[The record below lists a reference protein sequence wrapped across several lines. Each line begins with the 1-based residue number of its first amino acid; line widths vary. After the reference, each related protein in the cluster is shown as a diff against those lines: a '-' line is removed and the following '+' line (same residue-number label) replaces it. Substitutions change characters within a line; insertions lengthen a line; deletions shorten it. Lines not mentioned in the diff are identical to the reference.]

1 MPEAAGFAKG
11 KAAVSDADSRLRSR
25 LREQLGDDRYERYF
39 GRDVRFEC
47 RDGEVEVAVAT
58 PFLAKLLDRRVG
70 ESLRRAAEAE
80 GGTRV
85 RVRVDRDA
93 FEHAGADRV
102 PERSG
107 DRHGRRQLRPSA
119 KRRPAGVP
127 GKRLEDFV
135 VGESNRLA
143 YNASLSLAGGGDGA
157 RFSPLFIHGA
167 SGMGKTHL
175 LQGIVGR
182 VQASSPG
189 ARVIVTTAESFMN
202 DYVVA
207 VKTNSLGGFRRRW
220 RGVELLCLDDV
231 HFLSSKQGTQS
242 ELLHT
247 FDAIDLTGARVAL
260 ASDEHPHRI
269 DRLSAQL
276 RSRFLSGA
284 VVRLDSP
291 DADLRRRLVAAFAAR
306 RGIAL
311 EEEAVRLIV
320 ERSGLPAGSPA
331 SVRDI
336 EGMVTQVEAVS
347 RLLPEFVA
355 SGGGIGALAVRR
367 ALGLGEP
374 GCESVSRRSL
384 RPIRPEAV
392 VRGVAG
398 AMGVEVSEVLGPS
411 RHRRVVLARALCV
424 YLMRELTTLSY
435 PEIGRA
441 LARRNHSTA
450 ATADKRLRGQIAEG
464 EAVSIGSDLDGLT
477 IVEVVERV
485 RMQVIDIGA
494 RSSRS

>member
-1 MPEAAGFAKG
+1 MPEAAVIASG
-11 KAAVSDADSRLRSR
+11 KMTGTDADSRLRLR
-25 LREQLGDDRYERYF
+25 LREQLGEDRYERYF

-70 ESLRRAAEAE
+70 ESLRRAAQAE
-80 GGTRV
+80 GGSRV
-85 RVRVDRDA
+85 SVRVDRSAFDRSSDVPDRAPRDA
-93 FEHAGADRV
+93 RQ
-102 PERSG
+102 ER
-107 DRHGRRQLRPSA
+107 RPPRTTA
-119 KRRPAGVP
+119 KRRAVGVP

-135 VGESNRLA
+135 VGDANRLA
-143 YNASLSLAGGGDGA
+143 YNAAVSLSEGGDGV
-157 RFSPLFIHGA
+157 RFSPLFIHGV

-175 LQGIVGR
+175 LQGVVGR
-182 VQASSPG
+182 VQARNPG
-189 ARVIVTTAESFMN
+189 ARVIMTTAESFMN
-202 DYVVA
+202 DYVAA
-207 VKTNSLGGFRRRW
+207 VKSNALDGFRRRW
-220 RGVELLCLDDV
+220 RGLELLCLDDV
-231 HFLSSKQGTQS
+231 HFLSSKQGTQT

-269 DRLSAQL
+269 DKLSAQL

-284 VVRLDSP
+284 VVRMDAP
-291 DADLRRRLVAAFAAR
+291 DADLRRRLVASFAAR

-331 SVRDI
+331 SVRDL

-347 RLLPEFVA
+347 RLLPEFVTN
-355 SGGGIGALAVRR
+355 GGRIGAVAVRR

-374 GCESVSRRSL
+374 GTEGASRRPL
-384 RPIRPEAV
+384 RPLRPEAI
-392 VRGVAG
+392 VRGVSR
-398 AMGVEVSEVLGPS
+398 AMGVEVSEVLGTS
-411 RHRRVVLARALCV
+411 RHRRVVLARAVCI

-450 ATADKRLRGQIAEG
+450 ATADKRLRRQIAQG
-464 EAVSIGSDLDGLT
+464 EAASTGCNLDGLP
-477 IVEVVERV
+477 IAEVVERMRIEV
-485 RMQVIDIGA
+485 LEAGSVP
-494 RSSRS
+494 SRL